1 MKNLLLCALLL
12 LGACKKSSPASKVDN
27 TPPPPA
33 NPQVDLP
40 NLTAAVRAH
49 VMSQGKVPQTLED
62 LVKAN
67 CIDRIPQA
75 PAGKKYV
82 LDAKKTGIALVDQ

>member
-1 MKNLLLCALLL
+1 
-12 LGACKKSSPASKVDN
+12 
-27 TPPPPA
+27 
-33 NPQVDLP
+33 VDLP

-49 VMSQGKVPQTLED
+49 VMSQGKVPQALDD

-75 PAGKKYV
+75 PPGKKYE
-82 LDAKKTGIALVDQ
+82 LDAKKTGIVLVDQ